1 MKTQTD
7 HGAEIPL
14 ETTSVPAVDLPRLV
28 RLSSDHGYNVSRDY
42 DALYDMAQS
51 QSVVCFVD
59 CHECRD
65 VACTL
70 VRRNSCGTETEI
82 GARGLT
88 YIAGMSREEFALQCR
103 RYNVEFILPN
113 EKAERLPPNNL

>member
-1 MKTQTD
+1 METNTN
-7 HGAEIPL
+7 IP
-14 ETTSVPAVDLPRLV
+14 EAKQSASAGCISRLV
-28 RLSSDHGYNVSRDY
+28 RLCSDHGYSVSRDH
-42 DALYDMAQS
+42 DDLYDMAQS

-59 CHECRD
+59 YHDCRD

-70 VRRNSCGTETEI
+70 VRRSSYGTETEI

-88 YIAGMSREEFALQCR
+88 YIAGMSREEFVTQCR

-113 EKAERLPPNNL
+113 DKLSD